1 MMQTRP
7 KPVLVVTEAAT
18 TIVIPAKKN
27 TVHITNVHRL
37 FPAIHELQ
45 PTGIILDYDF
55 LGDDTEKILRR
66 ITSNPFYSKIKIYC
80 YKSRPHTKVDGLL
93 TVLGVQ
99 QFIYPEIAK
108 QAKISTTT
116 KMLSYLLLDGIVNT
130 KLADAS

>member
-1 MMQTRP
+1 MQTSP
-7 KPVLVVTEAAT
+7 KPLLVVTETAT
-18 TIVIPAKKN
+18 SIVTPTKKN
-27 TVHITNVHRL
+27 TVRITDIHRI

-55 LGDDTEKILRR
+55 LGSDTEKILRR
-66 ITSNPFYSKIKIYC
+66 LSSNPFYSKIKVYC

-99 QFIYPEIAK
+99 QFIYPPVAK
-108 QAKISTTT
+108 QPKIGVTT
-116 KMLSYLLLDGIVNT
+116 KILSYLLDSPVTT

>member
-1 MMQTRP
+1 MQNRP
-7 KPVLVVTEAAT
+7 KPLLVVSKSAINN
-18 TIVIPAKKN
+18 IVPAKKN
-27 TVHITNVHRL
+27 AVQINDVQRI

-55 LGDDTEKILRR
+55 LGTDTEKILRR
-66 ITSNPFYSKIKIYC
+66 ITSNPFYGKIKIYC

-99 QFIYPEIAK
+99 QFIYPTPPKPAK
-108 QAKISTTT
+108 TGVAT
-116 KMLSYLLLDGIVNT
+116 KLLSYLLDTTTTT